1 MIHTFD
7 IFDTLVVR
15 PWARPQRVFEELAE
29 TLAEQAGVAPAGREE
44 WRTRFREARVA
55 AERRAYRETPGDHA
69 TLAEIYERFDLPRQH
84 GLDPTVVMRREIE
97 LEISLLQPV
106 PSRTARVLELR
117 VRGEKVLFLTD
128 MYLPPEALVRV
139 LGKCGIAATPDDL
152 RISGHL
158 KKAKW
163 RGRMFR
169 HVRAEFRHL
178 RERFHHTGDNLRS
191 DVWMPRL
198 HGWKAT
204 FAADAHPNRYEQ
216 AWAAAGEPLADTGE
230 VCRYLRLT
238 APAAPLTPA
247 FTRAVAS
254 VAAPVLAMMAAHTL
268 DVARRQRLDRLYFIA
283 RDACVIRKLAEQLRR
298 EGDPELRYL
307 HGSRQAWFLATRNPE
322 DFDGFR
328 WLTPQGISSK
338 LRDILARVEMGDEVR
353 PVLEPAGLWIEN
365 RELTAPEI
373 DRLKQL
379 LAAPPLADALRQRIA
394 TRRGEMADY
403 LRQEG
408 FVGPG
413 RAGTVD
419 IGWFLNTHDALCR
432 LLRSEGAT
440 PDFDAVYLGLVRRNP
455 PGLQTARLHPLVVER
470 EPGPLVREARALLQN
485 SLVFEMVFTPA
496 PHGSTTGYRRGPG
509 GLTPE
514 LNTAPGCLPVESV
527 NALHELAE
535 AWLRDFLGRG
545 LPPDL
550 LLSAD
555 FRRVA
560 LGNLARFFM
569 DPGSEDILALDG
581 LSISSDPNEARRKPV
596 VNRITTASLAA
607 FAWKNVLLR
616 GRRGFFERDYFWLAA
631 SARRSSPPVR
641 AGYELVRALGLYG
654 SHLR

>member
-15 PWARPQRVFEELAE
+15 PWSGPRRVFEELAE
-29 TLAEQAGVAPAGREE
+29 LLAEEAGVAPSERKAWRE
-44 WRTRFREARVA
+44 RFRDARVA
-55 AERRAYRETPGDHA
+55 AERRAYRETPGEHA
-69 TLAEIYERFDLPRQH
+69 TMAEIYERFDLPRRY
-84 GLDPTVVMRREIE
+84 GLDPAEVMRREIE

-106 PSRTARVLELR
+106 PARVARVLELQA
-117 VRGEKVLFLTD
+117 RGEKVLFLTD
-128 MYLPPEALVRV
+128 MYLPSEALVRV

-178 RERFHHTGDNLRS
+178 RGRFHHTGDNLRS
-191 DVWMPRL
+191 DVWIPRL
-198 HGWKAT
+198 LGWKAT

-216 AWAAAGEPLADTGE
+216 AWAAAGTTLADTGE
-230 VCRYLRLT
+230 ICRRLRLT
-238 APAAPLTPA
+238 APAAPLSPA

-268 DVARRQRLDRLYFIA
+268 DVARRQRLNRLYYIA
-283 RDACVIRKLAEQLRR
+283 RDACVILRLASVLRT
-298 EGDPELRYL
+298 EGDAELRYL
-307 HGSRQAWFLATRNPE
+307 HGSRQAWFLATRSPE

-328 WLTPQGISSK
+328 WLTPQGISAK
-338 LRDILARVEMGDEVR
+338 LRDILARVEMGDEAR
-353 PVLEPAGLWIEN
+353 PVLEAAGLWIED

-373 DRLKQL
+373 DRLKQA

-394 TRRGEMADY
+394 SRRREMADY

-408 FVGPG
+408 FLGGERV
-413 RAGTVD
+413 GTVD

-432 LLRSEGAT
+432 LLRSEGMT
-440 PDFDAVYLGLVRRNP
+440 PDFDAVYLGLVRPDP

-470 EPGPLVREARALLQN
+470 EPGPLMREARALLQN

-496 PHGSTTGYRRGPG
+496 PHGSTTGYRRGSG

-535 AWLRDFLGRG
+535 AWLRDFLRRG
-545 LPPDL
+545 LSPDL
-550 LLSAD
+550 LLSAG
-555 FRRVA
+555 FRSVA
-560 LGNLARFFM
+560 LGNLAHFFM
-569 DPGSEDILALDG
+569 DPKAEDIRALAG

-596 VNRITTASLAA
+596 VNRITVASLAA
-607 FAWKNVLLR
+607 FVWKNILLR

-641 AGYELVRALGLYG
+641 AGYELVRVLGLYG

>member
-307 HGSRQAWFLATRNPE
+307 TARAKPGSWRH
-322 DFDGFR
+322 
-328 WLTPQGISSK
+328 
-338 LRDILARVEMGDEVR
+338 
-353 PVLEPAGLWIEN
+353 
-365 RELTAPEI
+365 
-373 DRLKQL
+373 
-379 LAAPPLADALRQRIA
+379 A
-394 TRRGEMADY
+394 TRRTLTD
-403 LRQEG
+403 
-408 FVGPG
+408 
-413 RAGTVD
+413 
-419 IGWFLNTHDALCR
+419 
-432 LLRSEGAT
+432 S
-440 PDFDAVYLGLVRRNP
+440 
-455 PGLQTARLHPLVVER
+455 
-470 EPGPLVREARALLQN
+470 
-485 SLVFEMVFTPA
+485 
-496 PHGSTTGYRRGPG
+496 G
-509 GLTPE
+509 G
-514 LNTAPGCLPVESV
+514 
-527 NALHELAE
+527 
-535 AWLRDFLGRG
+535 
-545 LPPDL
+545 
-550 LLSAD
+550 
-555 FRRVA
+555 
-560 LGNLARFFM
+560 
-569 DPGSEDILALDG
+569 
-581 LSISSDPNEARRKPV
+581 
-596 VNRITTASLAA
+596 
-607 FAWKNVLLR
+607 
-616 GRRGFFERDYFWLAA
+616 
-631 SARRSSPPVR
+631 
-641 AGYELVRALGLYG
+641 
-654 SHLR
+654 